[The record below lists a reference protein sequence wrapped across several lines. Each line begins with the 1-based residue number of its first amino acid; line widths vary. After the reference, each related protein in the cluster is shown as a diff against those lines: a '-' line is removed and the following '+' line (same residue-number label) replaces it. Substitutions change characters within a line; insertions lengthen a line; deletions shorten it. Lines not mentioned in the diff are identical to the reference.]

1 MNCLIAPDNTW
12 GLWAILVSVAALSI
26 KLEQTFRWASRIT
39 GCVLALLVTMFL
51 ANVGVIPTSAQTYDA
66 VWDYVVPLAVP
77 LLLFNC
83 DIRKI
88 GRESGKLL
96 TVYLLSATGTVAGA
110 IVGAVLIGKYVPELK
125 AFAAM
130 FTGTYIGG
138 SVNLTAMANAF
149 LSDKKLVSAGVVAD
163 NLLMAVYFFVLLAI
177 PKIAWFRKHYAH
189 PVVDVLE
196 ARGTSSGN
204 AAADYWKARPV
215 ALVDIAFNFASAVVI
230 VAVSRAVAAWFRVTI
245 PADTVFL
252 GVIRDLLGNNY
263 LIITTFTML
272 LATAFPNVF
281 ARSPGAN
288 ELGTFLI
295 YIFFGV
301 IGAPASIWEILA
313 NSPILF
319 AYAAIII
326 GFNMLATFAFGL
338 LFKFKLEDL
347 CAASNANIGGPT
359 TAAAMAI
366 SQGWTDLVGPVL
378 LVGTLGY
385 VLGNY
390 MGVIVANIVTRL

>member
-1 MNCLIAPDNTW
+1 MQCFIAPDNTW
-12 GLWAILVSVAALSI
+12 GLWAVLVGVAALSI
-26 KLEQTFRWASRIT
+26 KLEQTYKWAARIT
-39 GCVLALLVTMFL
+39 GCVLALLIMMFL
-51 ANVGVIPTSAQTYDA
+51 ANVGVIPTDAPAYDT
-66 VWDYVVPLAVP
+66 VWGYVVPLAVP

-88 GRESGKLL
+88 GRDAGKLL
-96 TVYLLSATGTVAGA
+96 IIYLLSAAGTFAGA
-110 IVGAVLIGKYVPELK
+110 IAGAALIGKHVPELK

-149 LSDKKLVSAGVVAD
+149 LSDKRLISAGVVAD

-177 PKIAWFRKHYAH
+177 PKISWFRKHYSH
-189 PVVDVLE
+189 PIID
-196 ARGTSSGN
+196 AMSSSSEDN
-204 AAADYWKARPV
+204 AAAEYWKAKPV
-215 ALVDIAFNFASAVVI
+215 SLANIAFDFAAAVLI
-230 VAVSRAVAAWFRVTI
+230 VAVSRAIAGWFDRTI
-245 PADTVFL
+245 PDSSMMLSFL
-252 GVIRDLLGNNY
+252 RQLLGNNY
-263 LIITTFTML
+263 LIITTVTMI
-272 LATAFPNVF
+272 LATSFPNLF
-281 ARSPGAN
+281 GKAPGAN

-301 IGAPASIWEILA
+301 IGAPASIREIMA

-319 AYAAIII
+319 AYASIII
-326 GFNMLATFAFGL
+326 VANMLATLIFGYI
-338 LFKFKLEDL
+338 FKFSLEEM

-366 SQGWTDLVGPVL
+366 SQGWTNLVGPVL

-390 MGVIVANIVTRL
+390 MGVIAANLII